1 VASCS
6 GIGEAGEEWMGN
18 DGSGIWSAARHYW
31 TRAKAQKPSAKPLPT
46 LGKEPSG
53 NFESAKR
60 SLPRALYRA
69 HDKAF
74 AEGKKNPRQRKTL
87 GKM

>member
-31 TRAKAQKPSAKPLPT
+31 TRTA
-46 LGKEPSG
+46 LGKESSG

-60 SLPRALYRA
+60 SLPRVFYRA
-69 HDKAF
+69 HSKAF
-74 AEGKKNPRQRKTL
+74 AEGQKKPSAKKNPRQNVNRKKNL
-87 GKM
+87 KK